1 MSGKSYATH
10 PAVAMEAKVI
20 AGLKEKTGRSAEEWV
35 ALILK
40 SGPLGEKERQA
51 WLKSEYQLGTNYAM
65 WLAARAGGSTGDYDP
80 DGLVEELF
88 AGKKAGLR
96 PLYDRLLALG
106 YSLGPDVTATPC
118 STMVPLRRKFVFAH
132 IKPTTNTRLDLGLAL
147 GALPG
152 EGRLIET
159 GGYAKKDRITHRI
172 GIVSLDEIDNEL
184 IHWLRRAYDE
194 APAA

>member
-1 MSGKSYATH
+1 MSQKDYAAH

-20 AGLKEKTGRSAEEWV
+20 ASLKEKTGRSLEEWV

-40 SGPLGEKERQA
+40 SGPSGEKERQA

-65 WLAARAGGSTGDYDP
+65 WLAARAAGSPGGYDP
-80 DGLVEELF
+80 DGLVEKMF

-96 PLYDRLLALG
+96 PLYDRLLHLG

-132 IKPTTNTRLDLGLAL
+132 IKPPPTRASIW
-147 GALPG
+147 ASPSA
-152 EGRLIET
+152 RSP
-159 GGYAKKDRITHRI
+159 A
-172 GIVSLDEIDNEL
+172 
-184 IHWLRRAYDE
+184 RA
-194 APAA
+194 ASSKPAATPRKTASPTASASPRWTRSIAS

>member
-1 MSGKSYATH
+1 MSEKVYAAH
-10 PAVAMEAKVI
+10 PAVAMEAKI
-20 AGLKEKTGRSAEEWV
+20 LDGLKEKTGRSLEEWV

-40 SGPLGEKERQA
+40 SGPSGEKERQA

-65 WLAARAGGSTGDYDP
+65 WLAARAAGSPGGYDP
-80 DGLVEELF
+80 DGLVEKMF

-96 PLYDRLLALG
+96 PLYDRLLHLG

-132 IKPTTNTRLDLGLAL
+132 IKPTTNTRIDLGLAL

-152 EGRLIET
+152 EGRLLET

-172 GIVSLDEIDNEL
+172 GLVSLDEIDNEL